1 MKGPSPLHASPERT
15 SDFIDNLSAEMALF
29 FMWDTGKKQEGSCE
43 FLIDNPANSLYHQ
56 KVSAAWKSL
65 AAGKREGDG

>member
-1 MKGPSPLHASPERT
+1 
-15 SDFIDNLSAEMALF
+15 MALF
-29 FMWDTGKKQEGSCE
+29 FMWDTGKRQEGSCE